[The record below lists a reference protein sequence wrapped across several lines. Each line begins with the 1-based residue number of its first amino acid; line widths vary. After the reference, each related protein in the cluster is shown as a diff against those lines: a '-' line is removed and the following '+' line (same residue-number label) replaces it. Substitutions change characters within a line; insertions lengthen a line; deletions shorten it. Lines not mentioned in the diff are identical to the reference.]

1 MTDQH
6 HIAVLDALHEAAIT
20 QPEIA
25 APNSAHFVK
34 ASTLQ
39 EAFAFIP
46 NEHHQPGATI
56 GERFVSSVI
65 ANAVAAG
72 RSPYT
77 IALFTLDI
85 A

>member
-1 MTDQH
+1 MTDHQH
-6 HIAVLDALHEAAIT
+6 SAVLDALHEAAIT
-20 QPEIA
+20 RPEIA
-25 APNSAHFVK
+25 APFSAHYVK
-34 ASTLQ
+34 ASALR

-46 NEHHQPGATI
+46 NEHHRPGATI
-56 GERFVSSVI
+56 GERFVASVI

-77 IALFTLDI
+77 IALFALDI

>member
-20 QPEIA
+20 RPEIA
-25 APNSAHFVK
+25 APDSAHFVK
-34 ASTLQ
+34 ARALR

-46 NEHHQPGATI
+46 DEHHRPGTSI
-56 GERFVSSVI
+56 GERFVASVI

-77 IALFTLDI
+77 IALFALDI